1 MSSASARHS
10 PLEIHAPQGARRMV
24 ILFEDGHE
32 AVIPHEV
39 LRGFCPCADC
49 QGHSGEIKFIEGG
62 NLELLDLGEVGN
74 YALRLTWGDRHA
86 TGIYSFRYLRDLCCC
101 VSCTPTDPKDR
112 KPVR

>member
-1 MSSASARHS
+1 MTSDAARHT
-10 PLEIHAPQGARRMV
+10 PLEIHAPKGARRMV

-49 QGHSGEIKFIEGG
+49 QGHGSEIKFIEGG
-62 NLELLDLGEVGN
+62 DLEVLDLGEVGN

-101 VSCTPTDPKDR
+101 VACTPTDPKDR